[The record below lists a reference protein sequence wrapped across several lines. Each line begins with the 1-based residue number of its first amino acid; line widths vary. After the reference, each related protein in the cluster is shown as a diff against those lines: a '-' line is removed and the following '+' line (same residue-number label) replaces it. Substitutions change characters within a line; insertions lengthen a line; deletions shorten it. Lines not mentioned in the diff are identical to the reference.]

1 MKKVYKFKSSFSK
14 QIVTFTVDEELT
26 KQSQGKVFF
35 PKKLEEMNKLLREL
49 KTPLPR

>member
-14 QIVTFTVDEELT
+14 QIVTFTVSEELT
-26 KQSQGKVFF
+26 KEAKGKVFA

-49 KTPLPR
+49 KTPLPH